1 MRGKIKLALMALV
14 MMACS
19 KEGLPSEGDQNFDH
33 SLGISHD
40 EIVLG
45 ERLENP
51 YKTENITKAL
61 NSLYPTKAG
70 EVDVRTTDLY
80 VRFLPASQ
88 QEYDALIARGL
99 RLLDHPM
106 DHAIEVDG
114 DWYHDP
120 EIPQGQITW
129 QYTVVPVD
137 FEFPDIRYEI
147 IDECYLAENDP
158 ETKSDAGVDWEA
170 VERQA
175 YVLTGNGNMLA
186 PQGRSS
192 DPVRPKGRITIVD
205 KHSNGGRAIGVSG
218 VMVSC
223 NSFIKTDDTYTDKNG
238 YYEMSKKFTADLNY
252 RIVFDNKEKFSIGL
266 NLILVPASVSSLG
279 KASPAGLSMT
289 VNKDSGDVLFK
300 RCVVNNAVYDYI
312 KRCAGN
318 DLNLTPPPAGLR
330 IWILHN
336 LKYSGALMMHQG
348 ALLDNNLFKTYLG
361 EYVGLIRIF
370 LPDLALGLKND
381 DDYRDIY
388 ATTCHEMAHGSH
400 YAKVKDTYW
409 NTYIKYKVKSITTGK
424 SYGDGKST
432 GAGHCE
438 VAEMWAYYMES
449 LMYKNRYGGDFP
461 SFGNGYWFKPDILR
475 HLHKNGFTSN
485 EIFSVMGSDVDS
497 KDDFERALIDKYPSR
512 NTKIVQAFDKY

>member
-19 KEGLPSEGDQNFDH
+19 KEGTPGGNGSDFDH
-33 SLGISHD
+33 TFENSVD

-70 EVDVRTTDLY
+70 GDAVRATDLY

-88 QEYDALIARGL
+88 AEFDTLLSRGL

-106 DHAIEVDG
+106 DYAIETEG

-158 ETKSDAGVDWEA
+158 ETKSDTGVDWEA

-175 YVLTGNGNMLA
+175 YIMTGNESMLA
-186 PQGRSS
+186 PQGRAS

-205 KHSNGGRAIGVSG
+205 RHFNGGRAIGVSG

-361 EYVGLIRIF
+361 EYVGLIRTF